1 MKHEFT
7 IKVFPG
13 DTDSYGVVWH
23 GAYIKWL
30 EAGRI
35 ELLEQMGIKF
45 LEMDEM
51 GILMPVT
58 ELNIRYKHFAKPY
71 DELSIVS
78 SIEESG
84 RTHLAFY
91 QEIRNISTGELILFA
106 RVTGVTTS
114 KEGKLHREIPDYL
127 REKLKLLCH

>member
-1 MKHEFT
+1 MKHEFE

-35 ELLEQMGIKF
+35 ELLEIMDISF
-45 LEMDEM
+45 PEMNEL

-71 DELSIVS
+71 DFLKIIS
-78 SIEESG
+78 SIKDFGKTQLS
-84 RTHLAFY
+84 FY
-91 QEIRNISTGELILFA
+91 QEIINVKTGELVLYA
-106 RVTGVTTS
+106 NVKGVATNRN
-114 KEGKLHREIPDYL
+114 GKLYREIPDYL
-127 REKLKLLCH
+127 KQKLIK